1 MAKGMKKILITLA
14 AILALGFTA
23 VPTSA
28 ATYNVVK
35 IDIPQTTVNMKAG
48 QNVGLRTSISY
59 TGTAPK
65 SFNVT
70 WTSSNSNVATVSGGN
85 VKAKK
90 AGTVKI
96 TAKVNGKTDVCT
108 VKVSKGTSKFVS
120 AAGCYAPLNNYR
132 KSANAKALKKDANL
146 ENIAKIRAKEMA
158 LTGKFSHTRP
168 NGKSGLTLIK
178 GNIYK
183 GENIAMGQKT
193 CSQVTV
199 AWYKSAGHRK
209 NMLKKQYKKVGIAG
223 YEYNG
228 VIYWAQVFSS

>member
-1 MAKGMKKILITLA
+1 MTKGMKKILITLA
-14 AILALGFTA
+14 AVLALGFTA
-23 VPTSA
+23 VPASA

-70 WTSSNSNVATVSGGN
+70 WTSSNSSVATVSGGN

-120 AAGCYAPLNNYR
+120 AAGCYAPVNNYR
-132 KSANAKALKKDANL
+132 KGKAAGLKKDANL

-158 LTGKFSHTRP
+158 TTGKFSHTRP

-193 CSQVTV
+193 TSAVSK
-199 AWYKSAGHRK
+199 AWYNSAGHRK